1 MFSCQDHTSR
11 IQLAEIDTCYL
22 DGPATHLQG
31 ELMIGVQSKACGL
44 KPSNRDLQTA
54 RGPAC
59 PFCYGARSMPLTLLR
74 RPTDM
79 AASTFG
85 CYLQRWLRTVTT
97 DISIAFVR
105 VVQRLDDA
113 IQ

>member
-1 MFSCQDHTSR
+1 
-11 IQLAEIDTCYL
+11 
-22 DGPATHLQG
+22 
-31 ELMIGVQSKACGL
+31 
-44 KPSNRDLQTA
+44 
-54 RGPAC
+54 
-59 PFCYGARSMPLTLLR
+59 MPLTLLR

-97 DISIAFVR
+97 NISIAFVR

>member
-1 MFSCQDHTSR
+1 MSLLLWRS
-11 IQLAEIDTCYL
+11 IDAP
-22 DGPATHLQG
+22 D
-31 ELMIGVQSKACGL
+31 
-44 KPSNRDLQTA
+44 TA
-54 RGPAC
+54 
-59 PFCYGARSMPLTLLR
+59 R

-113 IQ
+113 IQFRLRHRAMRLIIRHKTSPEQRAINCEIHRHRTSLSPGRATAPGAKK